1 MAPVTSGLHLPGRRD
16 RRYLERRSPRL
27 VNLACAAR
35 ARPDQLYFHT
45 VVLPVPAVASM
56 LPVRLNATALPP
68 PARVAIRRPVATS
81 HTYVRPLSSPA
92 ASMLP
97 SGLNATAQ
105 TPNFPVWGSVSVA
118 ARLVARFHRYVLPL
132 SLPAASVLPSGLNAT
147 APTLMLLG
155 SVRVAIRRPVATF
168 HTYALP
174 LSSPAAS
181 VLPSGLNATAPTLML
196 WAKSVRVAIRRPVAT
211 FHTYALPLSSP
222 VASML
227 PSGLNAT
234 ALTSLIPGA

>member
-27 VNLACAAR
+27 VNLACSAR

-81 HTYVRPLSSPA
+81 HTYVRPLSSPG
-92 ASMLP
+92 ASM
-97 SGLNATAQ
+97 
-105 TPNFPVWGSVSVA
+105 
-118 ARLVARFHRYVLPL
+118 
-132 SLPAASVLPSGLNAT
+132 LPSGLNAT

-155 SVRVAIRRPVATF
+155 SVKVAIRRPVATF
-168 HTYALP
+168 HTYALL

-181 VLPSGLNATAPTLML
+181 VLPSGLNATALTPRLRL
-196 WAKSVRVAIRRPVAT
+196 LGSVRVAIRWPVAT
-211 FHTYALPLSSP
+211 SHTYALPLSSP
-222 VASML
+222 AASML

>member
-27 VNLACAAR
+27 VNLACSAR

-147 APTLMLLG
+147 APTLML
-155 SVRVAIRRPVATF
+155 
-168 HTYALP
+168 
-174 LSSPAAS
+174 
-181 VLPSGLNATAPTLML
+181 

>member
-27 VNLACAAR
+27 VNLACSAR

-81 HTYVRPLSSPA
+81 HTYV
-92 ASMLP
+92 
-97 SGLNATAQ
+97 
-105 TPNFPVWGSVSVA
+105 
-118 ARLVARFHRYVLPL
+118 
-132 SLPAASVLPSGLNAT
+132 
-147 APTLMLLG
+147 
-155 SVRVAIRRPVATF
+155 
-168 HTYALP
+168 LP